1 MRLHALAFCF
11 SALLGAGFVA
21 CGDDSSASATDTLS
35 SESSLLSSSS
45 EITKAP
51 EPAEGSSSSETTK
64 APELAEGSSSSE
76 ITKAPEPAEGSSSSE
91 TTKAPELAEG
101 SSSSEITKA
110 PEPAEGSSSSETT
123 KAPEL
128 AEGSSSS
135 EITKVPE
142 LAEGTSSSVNVALSS
157 SSAAPESSS
166 DDNDG
171 DDGKCTACDSYTAAD
186 PELTENGGKGSVT
199 TYGSITA
206 KETSLGGAC
215 NYGQTNIQYYAAI
228 HVNVSPGDEKGPWN
242 GGAACG
248 GCVRVKAKTLYG
260 WKHVTVRITDRCP
273 DADCGVD
280 LGGAPAAD
288 IMGNQVGR
296 YYGEW
301 EFVSCEGVDGVWGD
315 STSIWVKEGASEFW
329 SIIQVRNPKDMV
341 KSIAIYG
348 VDTSDFYELEMVV
361 GTENFWTV
369 PEAVLKTDN
378 RYRVVVKYRTGT
390 DDEWKIKGSDLAV
403 PEANLYLY
411 EHRE

>member
-1 MRLHALAFCF
+1 MRLHALVFLC
-11 SALLGAGFVA
+11 VA
-21 CGDDSSASATDTLS
+21 VFLASCGDDSSSGTDASVTESSSEQVLS
-35 SESSLLSSSS
+35 SSALSPESSSSSVAPVSSSAEEKLSSSSAEVESSSSEAPASSDTPESGSGDVSSSSVLPASSSS
-45 EITKAP
+45 EIAP
-51 EPAEGSSSSETTK
+51 ASSS
-64 APELAEGSSSSE
+64 
-76 ITKAPEPAEGSSSSE
+76 
-91 TTKAPELAEG
+91 
-101 SSSSEITKA
+101 
-110 PEPAEGSSSSETT
+110 
-123 KAPEL
+123 
-128 AEGSSSS
+128 
-135 EITKVPE
+135 
-142 LAEGTSSSVNVALSS
+142 
-157 SSAAPESSS
+157 
-166 DDNDG
+166 G
-171 DDGKCTACDSYTAAD
+171 DDGKCTNCDSFTAAD

-248 GCVRVKAKTLYG
+248 GCVRVKAKTPNG
-260 WKHVTVRITDRCP
+260 WKKVTVRITDRCP

-348 VDTSDFYELEMVV
+348 IDTRDFYELEMVV

-369 PEAVLKTDN
+369 PEAVLKTGN
-378 RYRVVVKYRTGT
+378 RYRVVVTYRTGT

>member
-1 MRLHALAFCF
+1 MKNYKILVPAAFLVASLA
-11 SALLGAGFVA
+11 S
-21 CGDDSSASATDTLS
+21 CGDDSSSGADTSVPESSSEQALS
-35 SESSLLSSSS
+35 SFTPVSSSAEVVSSSS
-45 EITKAP
+45 EAP
-51 EPAEGSSSSETTK
+51 ASSDTPESSSSVLPASSSNETAPVSSSSET
-64 APELAEGSSSSE
+64 APASSSS
-76 ITKAPEPAEGSSSSE
+76 
-91 TTKAPELAEG
+91 
-101 SSSSEITKA
+101 
-110 PEPAEGSSSSETT
+110 
-123 KAPEL
+123 
-128 AEGSSSS
+128 
-135 EITKVPE
+135 
-142 LAEGTSSSVNVALSS
+142 
-157 SSAAPESSS
+157 
-166 DDNDG
+166 G
-171 DDGKCTACDSYTAAD
+171 DDGKCTDCDSYTAAD

-228 HVNVSPGDEKGPWN
+228 HVNVSPGDDKGPWD

-248 GCVRVKAKTLYG
+248 GCVHVRARTPEG
-260 WKHVTVRITDRCP
+260 WKEVTVRITDRCP
-273 DADCGVD
+273 DANCGVD

-288 IMGNQVGR
+288 IMGNRVGR

-341 KSIAIYG
+341 KSIMILG
-348 VDTSDFYELEMVV
+348 EGGESRELEMVV

-369 PEAVLKTDN
+369 PQAVLQTDS
-378 RYRVVVKYRTGT
+378 RYRVVVKYRSGT

-403 PEANLYLY
+403 PEANLYLH

>member
-11 SALLGAGFVA
+11 CALVGAGIVA
-21 CGDDSSASATDTLS
+21 CGDDSSSASAVDTPS
-35 SESSLLSSSS
+35 SESALLSSS
-45 EITKAP
+45 ADVD
-51 EPAEGSSSSETTK
+51 SSSSSQISSESKTPSSSVENDAQSSSDALSSGK
-64 APELAEGSSSSE
+64 QSSSS
-76 ITKAPEPAEGSSSSE
+76 KKVAMSSE
-91 TTKAPELAEG
+91 
-101 SSSSEITKA
+101 S
-110 PEPAEGSSSSETT
+110 
-123 KAPEL
+123 
-128 AEGSSSS
+128 
-135 EITKVPE
+135 
-142 LAEGTSSSVNVALSS
+142 
-157 SSAAPESSS
+157 APESSS
-166 DDNDG
+166 DEDDG

-228 HVNVSPGDEKGPWN
+228 HVNVSPGDDLGPWN

-248 GCVRVKAKTLYG
+248 GCVRVKAKTPDG
-260 WKHVTVRITDRCP
+260 WKKVTVRITDRCP

-348 VDTSDFYELEMVV
+348 VDTGDFYELEMVV

-369 PEAVLKTDN
+369 PQAVLQTDN

-390 DDEWKIKGSDLAV
+390 DDEWKIKGSDLAT

>member
-1 MRLHALAFCF
+1 MKPSVLALFALSVAF
-11 SALLGAGFVA
+11 LVA
-21 CGDDSSASATDTLS
+21 CGDDSSSGADTSVPESSSAQALS
-35 SESSLLSSSS
+35 SFTPVSSSAEVVSSSSSAPASSDTPESSSGDDSSSSVLPASSSS
-45 EITKAP
+45 EIAP
-51 EPAEGSSSSETTK
+51 ASSS
-64 APELAEGSSSSE
+64 
-76 ITKAPEPAEGSSSSE
+76 
-91 TTKAPELAEG
+91 
-101 SSSSEITKA
+101 
-110 PEPAEGSSSSETT
+110 
-123 KAPEL
+123 
-128 AEGSSSS
+128 
-135 EITKVPE
+135 
-142 LAEGTSSSVNVALSS
+142 
-157 SSAAPESSS
+157 
-166 DDNDG
+166 G
-171 DDGKCTACDSYTAAD
+171 DDGKCTDCDSYTAAD

-228 HVNVSPGDEKGPWN
+228 HVNVSPDDDKGPWD

-248 GCVRVKAKTLYG
+248 GCVHVRARTPEG
-260 WKHVTVRITDRCP
+260 WKEVTVRITDRCP
-273 DADCGVD
+273 DANCGVD

-288 IMGNQVGR
+288 IMGNRVGR

-315 STSIWVKEGASEFW
+315 STSLWVKEGASEFW

-341 KSIAIYG
+341 KSITILG
-348 VDTSDFYELEMVV
+348 EGGESRELEMVV

-369 PEAVLKTDN
+369 PQAVLQTDS

-403 PEANLYLY
+403 PEANLYLH

>member
-1 MRLHALAFCF
+1 M
-11 SALLGAGFVA
+11 
-21 CGDDSSASATDTLS
+21 
-35 SESSLLSSSS
+35 
-45 EITKAP
+45 
-51 EPAEGSSSSETTK
+51 SSSSETV
-64 APELAEGSSSSE
+64 SV
-76 ITKAPEPAEGSSSSE
+76 SSSE
-91 TTKAPELAEG
+91 TAPA
-101 SSSSEITKA
+101 SS
-110 PEPAEGSSSSETT
+110 
-123 KAPEL
+123 
-128 AEGSSSS
+128 
-135 EITKVPE
+135 
-142 LAEGTSSSVNVALSS
+142 
-157 SSAAPESSS
+157 
-166 DDNDG
+166 
-171 DDGKCTACDSYTAAD
+171 DDGKCTNCDSFTAAD

-228 HVNVSPGDEKGPWN
+228 HVNVSPGDDKGPWD

-248 GCVRVKAKTLYG
+248 GCVHVKARTPEG
-260 WKHVTVRITDRCP
+260 WKEVTVRITDRCP
-273 DADCGVD
+273 DANCGVD

-288 IMGNQVGR
+288 IMGNRVGR

-315 STSIWVKEGASEFW
+315 STSIWVKEGASKFW

-341 KSIAIYG
+341 KGIAIYG
-348 VDTSDFYELEMVV
+348 IDTRDFYELEMVV

-369 PEAVLKTDN
+369 PKNVLQTDN